1 MSPDRVIYRA
11 ASERDTIAFGR
22 RLGRLLEPGDV
33 LVLSGDLGVGKT
45 CFAKGLAQGLDV
57 PAGQVITS
65 PSFALVNEYEGR
77 CPFFHMD
84 VYRLERVEEIVAAG
98 LEEYLYQG
106 GVTAIEWGERC
117 PEILPEGHL
126 LVRLS
131 ILGDLSREIV
141 MEGSAGRAL
150 ILLEGVNQLLG

>member
-1 MSPDRVIYRA
+1 M
-11 ASERDTIAFGR
+11 
-22 RLGRLLEPGDV
+22 LEPGDV
-33 LVLSGDLGVGKT
+33 LVLTGDLGAGKT
-45 CFAKGLAQGLDV
+45 CLAKGIAQGLDV
-57 PAGQVITS
+57 PADQVITS

-84 VYRLERVEEIVAAG
+84 VYRLEGLEEVLSAG

-117 PEILPEGHL
+117 PEILPEGHMVVML
-126 LVRLS
+126 T

-141 MEGSAGRAL
+141 IEGSAGRAL
-150 ILLEGVNQLLG
+150 ILLERLNQLLG

>member
-1 MSPDRVIYRA
+1 MSSGRVIYRA

-33 LVLSGDLGVGKT
+33 LVLTGDLGAGKT
-45 CFAKGLAQGLDV
+45 CLAKGIAQGLDV
-57 PAGQVITS
+57 PADQVITS

-84 VYRLERVEEIVAAG
+84 VYRLEGLEEVLSAG

-117 PEILPEGHL
+117 PEILPEGHMVVML
-126 LVRLS
+126 T

-141 MEGSAGRAL
+141 IEGSAGRAL
-150 ILLEGVNQLLG
+150 ILLERLNQLLG